1 MDVITVYGIWL
12 MIASAKG
19 WPVSTT
25 HSIIGAL
32 VGFAVV
38 GIGQDAVQWSTVGQI
53 VVSWVVSPL
62 VGGAVALLL
71 MLSIRYLILNTDRS
85 GRKSPT

>member
-38 GIGQDAVQWSTVGQI
+38 GIGQDAVQWDKVGQI